1 MYWIYKHLESLA
13 SGNGWLF
20 RSTNICSLQNT
31 VIQWKYPEFAFLNI
45 LCFVWST
52 SHWERII
59 DSKWAPSRN
68 KTRGKSR
75 WYIYLYS
82 RSRNCYCGSNLV
94 HKAMY
99 SVQLSVVPI
108 YICLKEALKAS
119 NSVLSLCSWA
129 EERFL
134 FSRMFKYWM
143 LIMKFQIDYLV
154 SSRSMKKDN
163 FKFFWQ
169 NSDISGEMI
178 FHFRSGQWR

>member
-1 MYWIYKHLESLA
+1 MFGALLIEKELLIANGHLAETRLEENLGDTSIYTAGLETA
-13 SGNGWLF
+13 
-20 RSTNICSLQNT
+20 T
-31 VIQWKYPEFAFLNI
+31 VE
-45 LCFVWST
+45 V
-52 SHWERII
+52 
-59 DSKWAPSRN
+59 
-68 KTRGKSR
+68 
-75 WYIYLYS
+75 
-82 RSRNCYCGSNLV
+82 NLV
-94 HKAMY
+94 NKAMY

-163 FKFFWQ
+163 FKFV
-169 NSDISGEMI
+169 
-178 FHFRSGQWR
+178 

>member
-1 MYWIYKHLESLA
+1 MFGALLIEKELFIANGHLAETRLEENLGDTSIYTAGLETA
-13 SGNGWLF
+13 
-20 RSTNICSLQNT
+20 T
-31 VIQWKYPEFAFLNI
+31 VE
-45 LCFVWST
+45 V
-52 SHWERII
+52 
-59 DSKWAPSRN
+59 
-68 KTRGKSR
+68 
-75 WYIYLYS
+75 
-82 RSRNCYCGSNLV
+82 NLV

-154 SSRSMKKDN
+154 SSRSMKKGN
-163 FKFFWQ
+163 FKFF
-169 NSDISGEMI
+169 DKILISLVK
-178 FHFRSGQWR
+178 

>member
-1 MYWIYKHLESLA
+1 MFGALLIEKELLIANGHLAETRLEENLGDTSIYTAGLETA
-13 SGNGWLF
+13 
-20 RSTNICSLQNT
+20 T
-31 VIQWKYPEFAFLNI
+31 VE
-45 LCFVWST
+45 V
-52 SHWERII
+52 
-59 DSKWAPSRN
+59 
-68 KTRGKSR
+68 
-75 WYIYLYS
+75 
-82 RSRNCYCGSNLV
+82 NLV

-154 SSRSMKKDN
+154 SSRSMKKGN
-163 FKFFWQ
+163 FKFF
-169 NSDISGEMI
+169 DKILISLVK
-178 FHFRSGQWR
+178 

>member
-1 MYWIYKHLESLA
+1 MFGALLIEKELLIANGHLAETRLEENLGDTSIYTAGLETA
-13 SGNGWLF
+13 
-20 RSTNICSLQNT
+20 T
-31 VIQWKYPEFAFLNI
+31 VE
-45 LCFVWST
+45 V
-52 SHWERII
+52 
-59 DSKWAPSRN
+59 
-68 KTRGKSR
+68 
-75 WYIYLYS
+75 
-82 RSRNCYCGSNLV
+82 NLV

-119 NSVLSLCSWA
+119 NSVLPLCSWA

-163 FKFFWQ
+163 FKFF
-169 NSDISGEMI
+169 
-178 FHFRSGQWR
+178 

>member
-1 MYWIYKHLESLA
+1 MFGALLIEKELLIANGHLAEIRLEENLGDTSIYTAGLETA
-13 SGNGWLF
+13 
-20 RSTNICSLQNT
+20 T
-31 VIQWKYPEFAFLNI
+31 VE
-45 LCFVWST
+45 V
-52 SHWERII
+52 
-59 DSKWAPSRN
+59 
-68 KTRGKSR
+68 
-75 WYIYLYS
+75 
-82 RSRNCYCGSNLV
+82 NLV

-163 FKFFWQ
+163 FKFF
-169 NSDISGEMI
+169 
-178 FHFRSGQWR
+178 

>member
-1 MYWIYKHLESLA
+1 MFGALLIEKELLIANGHLAETRLEENLGDTSIYAAGLETA
-13 SGNGWLF
+13 
-20 RSTNICSLQNT
+20 T
-31 VIQWKYPEFAFLNI
+31 VE
-45 LCFVWST
+45 V
-52 SHWERII
+52 
-59 DSKWAPSRN
+59 
-68 KTRGKSR
+68 
-75 WYIYLYS
+75 
-82 RSRNCYCGSNLV
+82 NLV

-154 SSRSMKKDN
+154 SSRSMKKGN
-163 FKFFWQ
+163 FKFF
-169 NSDISGEMI
+169 DKILISLVK
-178 FHFRSGQWR
+178 